1 MFFPLITNPNYSG
14 LETVNFINDV
24 VPEYYKSNKTTAT
37 EKGRLL
43 IDVEYTTPLK
53 LLETHPYF
61 EEFRVK

>member
-1 MFFPLITNPNYSG
+1 MLRAKK
-14 LETVNFINDV
+14 
-24 VPEYYKSNKTTAT
+24 YYKSNKTTAT